1 MLKENNK
8 IKSGLSIY
16 DLSNFFLGGMDNIIP
31 GLLLLNPQFESI
43 DVDMEDFAAKNFS
56 YDDQYYNPPAYQFEL
71 KTPAAAATTKKITG
85 LENQSLYDL
94 IIMGI
99 GSMDRI
105 IEVITSADN
114 KDLFNLNDPD
124 VSLKSCIFD
133 TSLIV
138 DNSLLVQIDK
148 KRYKLSSGVERF
160 AFDEYRITEDGIT
173 RLTDALE
180 IRLV

>member
-16 DLSNFFLGGMDNIIP
+16 DLANFYLGNMDH
-31 GLLLLNPQFESI
+31 LLTLIELNPQFESV
-43 DVDMEDFAAKNFS
+43 DVELEDFAAGNFI

-71 KTPAAAATTKKITG
+71 KTPAAAATTTKITG

-99 GSMDRI
+99 GSLDRI
-105 IEVITSADN
+105 VEVITRNGNNFD
-114 KDLFNLNDPD
+114 LNDPE
-124 VSLKSCIFD
+124 VTLKSCIFD

-138 DNSLLVQIDK
+138 DNALLTQIEK
-148 KRYKLSSGVERF
+148 KRYKLSSGVEKF
-160 AFDEYRITEDGIT
+160 AYNEYRITEDGFT